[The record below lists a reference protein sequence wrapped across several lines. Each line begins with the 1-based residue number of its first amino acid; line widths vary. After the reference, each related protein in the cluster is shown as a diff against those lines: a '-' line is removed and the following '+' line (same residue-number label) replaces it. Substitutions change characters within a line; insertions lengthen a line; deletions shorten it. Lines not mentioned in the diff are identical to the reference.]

1 MIELATHSI
10 LLREEDTVGK
20 VSIPLLQ
27 EKDILENSTGFL
39 SQHSMLT
46 SHLTS
51 REAQMPPINP
61 GPSQGCL
68 CALTRTHEPMRRRAK
83 SAKGDG
89 QRWNTA
95 RNPTG
100 PPLPRLTEKDPE
112 ETSEEGE
119 TFDELN

>member
-1 MIELATHSI
+1 M
-10 LLREEDTVGK
+10 GK
-20 VSIPLLQ
+20 VSTPLLQ

-39 SQHSMLT
+39 GQHSMLT

-51 REAQMPPINP
+51 REVRMPPINP

-68 CALTRTHEPMRRRAK
+68 CALTWTHEPMRRRAK

-89 QRWNTA
+89 QRWSTA

-100 PPLPRLTEKDPE
+100 PPLPRPTGKDPE
-112 ETSEEGE
+112 GTPEEGE